1 MYVKSISIKYHIVFV
16 CHQINPVFFHYESLE
31 IRKLGFPGGPV
42 AKNLPANAGDMG
54 SIPGLGTKIPHVAGQ
69 LNPCAITTE
78 PVHCNS

>member
-1 MYVKSISIKYHIVFV
+1 M
-16 CHQINPVFFHYESLE
+16 
-31 IRKLGFPGGPV
+31 